1 MLKISMIFG
10 IIFRYGKKEIIE
22 MNRTKRILV
31 SSLIKE
37 FKEKGY
43 NTDELEEYI
52 DDSYYEKRKQK
63 HHKARKITD
72 LKDVMNQSYE
82 LFKDR
87 PMFVYK
93 TETPGELKETS
104 FGDFID
110 DVNALGTKLIDMG
123 LKDKRIAVISDNRE
137 EWCKAYLA
145 TVCGTGVIVPLDKLL
160 PANEIES
167 LIVRSGVQAIFYSD
181 KYSDIMDDI
190 RKRNTTDLRY
200 YISMDL
206 DKRKNGVYSQNELI
220 KKGKALIDDGDTS
233 FINAEIDPNVMAIML
248 FTSGTTAMSKA
259 VMLSHKNI
267 CTNLMDIASQ
277 IELKETDRF
286 LSILPLHHTFECTVG
301 FLDALYNGCS
311 TAYCEGLKHILANL
325 NDFKITCMIAV
336 PALYNVMYK
345 KTIRTIEKKGKLQ
358 DLERGIKISSM
369 VSKTGIDIRRKL
381 FKEIIDNFGGKLR
394 LLVNGGAALDKE
406 TEEGFNNLGIKIYQG
421 YGLTETS
428 PVLSS
433 GNDFGARVGSVGQVY
448 PSVKIKFLD
457 KDVDG
462 IGEIAV
468 KGPSVMLGYFNND
481 EANREVF
488 ERGWFK
494 TGDLG
499 YIDKNGYLFL
509 MGRKKNVIVLKNGKN
524 VYPDEIENVINRIP
538 GIKESFVFGRP
549 ESDDPTDLR
558 LECKMVYDEALFK
571 EIHKLSKE
579 EDIKEFLDEKIK
591 EINKTMPNYKFI
603 KEVYITTEPLIK
615 TTTLKIKRFEEMKKM
630 GIDLKAGQA
639 KEKAEDKKAETSEES
654 DNEK

>member
-1 MLKISMIFG
+1 
-10 IIFRYGKKEIIE
+10 
-22 MNRTKRILV
+22 MNRAKRIIV

-43 NTDELEEYI
+43 SSDELEEYI
-52 DDSYYEKRKQK
+52 DDSYYEKKKQK
-63 HHKARKITD
+63 HHKARKIND
-72 LKDVMNQSYE
+72 LKDMMDQSYE

-87 PMFVYK
+87 PAFVYK
-93 TETPGELKETS
+93 TETPGELRETS
-104 FGDFID
+104 FGEFIE

-123 LKDKRIAVISDNRE
+123 LKDKRIAVISENRE

-145 TVCGTGVIVPLDKLL
+145 TVCGTGVVVPLDKLL

-167 LIVRSGVQAIFYSD
+167 LIIRSGVQAIFYSD
-181 KYSDIMDDI
+181 AYSEIMDDI
-190 RKRNTTDLRY
+190 RKRNTSDLRY

-206 DKRKNGVYSQNELI
+206 DKRKNGVYSQKELI
-220 KKGKALIDDGDTS
+220 KKGHELLEEGETS
-233 FINAEIDPNVMAIML
+233 FIDAEIDPNVMAIML

-277 IELKETDRF
+277 IELKDTDRF

-301 FLDALYNGCS
+301 FLDAIYNGCS
-311 TAYCEGLKHILANL
+311 TAYCEGLKHILSNL
-325 NDFKITCMIAV
+325 NDFKITAMIAV
-336 PALYNVMYK
+336 PALFNVMYK
-345 KTIRTIEKKGKLQ
+345 KTIRGIEKQGKLQ
-358 DLERGIKISSM
+358 DVESGIKISSM
-369 VSKTGIDIRRKL
+369 VSKIGIDIRRKL

-394 LLVNGGAALDKE
+394 LLVNGGAALDRE

-448 PSVKIKFLD
+448 PSVRLKLLD
-457 KDVDG
+457 KDADG
-462 IGEIAV
+462 VGEIAV

-481 EANREVF
+481 EANKEVF
-488 ERGWFK
+488 EKGWFK

-509 MGRKKNVIVLKNGKN
+509 MGRRKNVIVLKNGKN

-538 GIKESFVFGRP
+538 GIKESFVLV
-549 ESDDPTDLR
+549 DL
-558 LECKMVYDEALFK
+558 
-571 EIHKLSKE
+571 
-579 EDIKEFLDEKIK
+579 
-591 EINKTMPNYKFI
+591 
-603 KEVYITTEPLIK
+603 
-615 TTTLKIKRFEEMKKM
+615 KKM
-630 GIDLKAGQA
+630 IRQ
-639 KEKAEDKKAETSEES
+639 T
-654 DNEK
+654 

>member
-1 MLKISMIFG
+1 
-10 IIFRYGKKEIIE
+10 
-22 MNRTKRILV
+22 
-31 SSLIKE
+31 
-37 FKEKGY
+37 
-43 NTDELEEYI
+43 
-52 DDSYYEKRKQK
+52 
-63 HHKARKITD
+63 
-72 LKDVMNQSYE
+72 
-82 LFKDR
+82 
-87 PMFVYK
+87 
-93 TETPGELKETS
+93 
-104 FGDFID
+104 
-110 DVNALGTKLIDMG
+110 
-123 LKDKRIAVISDNRE
+123 
-137 EWCKAYLA
+137 
-145 TVCGTGVIVPLDKLL
+145 
-160 PANEIES
+160 
-167 LIVRSGVQAIFYSD
+167 
-181 KYSDIMDDI
+181 
-190 RKRNTTDLRY
+190 
-200 YISMDL
+200 
-206 DKRKNGVYSQNELI
+206 
-220 KKGKALIDDGDTS
+220 
-233 FINAEIDPNVMAIML
+233 
-248 FTSGTTAMSKA
+248 MSKA

-639 KEKAEDKKAETSEES
+639 KEKAEEKKAETSEES

>member
-1 MLKISMIFG
+1 
-10 IIFRYGKKEIIE
+10 

-63 HHKARKITD
+63 HHKARKIND
-72 LKDVMNQSYE
+72 LKDAMNQSYE

-93 TETPGELKETS
+93 TDTPGELRETS

-181 KYSDIMDDI
+181 KYSEIMDDI

-220 KKGKALIDDGDTS
+220 KKGKALLDEGDNS
-233 FINAEIDPNVMAIML
+233 FIDAEIDPNVMAIML

-639 KEKAEDKKAETSEES
+639 KEKAEEKKAETSEES

>member
-1 MLKISMIFG
+1 
-10 IIFRYGKKEIIE
+10 

-499 YIDKNGYLFL
+499 YIDKDGYLFL

-558 LECKMVYDEALFK
+558 LECKMVYHEALFK

-639 KEKAEDKKAETSEES
+639 KEKAEEKKAETSEES

>member
-1 MLKISMIFG
+1 
-10 IIFRYGKKEIIE
+10 

-63 HHKARKITD
+63 HHKARKIND
-72 LKDVMNQSYE
+72 LKDAMNQSYE

-93 TETPGELKETS
+93 TDTPGELRETS

-181 KYSDIMDDI
+181 KYSEIMDDI

-220 KKGKALIDDGDTS
+220 KKGKALIDEGDNS
-233 FINAEIDPNVMAIML
+233 FIDAEIDPNVMAIML

-457 KDVDG
+457 KDADG

-468 KGPSVMLGYFNND
+468 KGPSIMLGYFNND

-549 ESDDPTDLR
+549 EGDDPSDLR

-579 EDIKEFLDEKIK
+579 SDIKEFLDEKIK

-630 GIDLKAGQA
+630 GIDLKVNQP
-639 KEKAEDKKAETSEES
+639 KEKSSEADEPM
-654 DNEK
+654 E

>member
-1 MLKISMIFG
+1 
-10 IIFRYGKKEIIE
+10 

-63 HHKARKITD
+63 HHKARKVTD
-72 LKDVMNQSYE
+72 LKDVMNQSYK

-93 TETPGELKETS
+93 TETPGELRETS

-110 DVNALGTKLIDMG
+110 DVNALGTKLIEMG

-206 DKRKNGVYSQNELI
+206 DKRKNGVYSQKELI

-457 KDVDG
+457 KDADG

-558 LECKMVYDEALFK
+558 LECKMVYDETLFK

-579 EDIKEFLDEKIK
+579 ADIKEFLDEKIK

-630 GIDLKAGQA
+630 GIDLKANQA
-639 KEKAEDKKAETSEES
+639 REKTNETKTEEPENGESKE
-654 DNEK
+654 

>member
-1 MLKISMIFG
+1 
-10 IIFRYGKKEIIE
+10 

-630 GIDLKAGQA
+630 RIDLKAGQA
-639 KEKAEDKKAETSEES
+639 KEKAEEKKAETSEES

>member
-1 MLKISMIFG
+1 
-10 IIFRYGKKEIIE
+10 

-639 KEKAEDKKAETSEES
+639 KEKAEVKKAETSEES

>member
-1 MLKISMIFG
+1 
-10 IIFRYGKKEIIE
+10 

-63 HHKARKITD
+63 HHKARKIND
-72 LKDVMNQSYE
+72 LKDAMNQSYE

-93 TETPGELKETS
+93 TDTPGELRETS

-181 KYSDIMDDI
+181 KYSEIMDDI

-220 KKGKALIDDGDTS
+220 KKGKALLDEGDNS
-233 FINAEIDPNVMAIML
+233 FIDAEIDPNVMAIML

-358 DLERGIKISSM
+358 ME
-369 VSKTGIDIRRKL
+369 
-381 FKEIIDNFGGKLR
+381 DNKR
-394 LLVNGGAALDKE
+394 D
-406 TEEGFNNLGIKIYQG
+406 
-421 YGLTETS
+421 
-428 PVLSS
+428 
-433 GNDFGARVGSVGQVY
+433 
-448 PSVKIKFLD
+448 
-457 KDVDG
+457 
-462 IGEIAV
+462 
-468 KGPSVMLGYFNND
+468 
-481 EANREVF
+481 
-488 ERGWFK
+488 
-494 TGDLG
+494 
-499 YIDKNGYLFL
+499 
-509 MGRKKNVIVLKNGKN
+509 
-524 VYPDEIENVINRIP
+524 
-538 GIKESFVFGRP
+538 
-549 ESDDPTDLR
+549 
-558 LECKMVYDEALFK
+558 
-571 EIHKLSKE
+571 
-579 EDIKEFLDEKIK
+579 
-591 EINKTMPNYKFI
+591 KTMTRRY
-603 KEVYITTEPLIK
+603 
-615 TTTLKIKRFEEMKKM
+615 
-630 GIDLKAGQA
+630 
-639 KEKAEDKKAETSEES
+639 EK
-654 DNEK
+654 

>member
-1 MLKISMIFG
+1 M
-10 IIFRYGKKEIIE
+10 
-22 MNRTKRILV
+22 
-31 SSLIKE
+31 
-37 FKEKGY
+37 
-43 NTDELEEYI
+43 
-52 DDSYYEKRKQK
+52 
-63 HHKARKITD
+63 
-72 LKDVMNQSYE
+72 
-82 LFKDR
+82 
-87 PMFVYK
+87 
-93 TETPGELKETS
+93 
-104 FGDFID
+104 
-110 DVNALGTKLIDMG
+110 
-123 LKDKRIAVISDNRE
+123 
-137 EWCKAYLA
+137 
-145 TVCGTGVIVPLDKLL
+145 
-160 PANEIES
+160 
-167 LIVRSGVQAIFYSD
+167 
-181 KYSDIMDDI
+181 
-190 RKRNTTDLRY
+190 
-200 YISMDL
+200 
-206 DKRKNGVYSQNELI
+206 
-220 KKGKALIDDGDTS
+220 
-233 FINAEIDPNVMAIML
+233 
-248 FTSGTTAMSKA
+248 
-259 VMLSHKNI
+259 
-267 CTNLMDIASQ
+267 
-277 IELKETDRF
+277 
-286 LSILPLHHTFECTVG
+286 
-301 FLDALYNGCS
+301 
-311 TAYCEGLKHILANL
+311 
-325 NDFKITCMIAV
+325 
-336 PALYNVMYK
+336 
-345 KTIRTIEKKGKLQ
+345 
-358 DLERGIKISSM
+358 
-369 VSKTGIDIRRKL
+369 
-381 FKEIIDNFGGKLR
+381 IDNFCGKLR
-394 LLVNGGAALDKE
+394 LLVNGGAAIDKE

-579 EDIKEFLDEKIK
+579 TEIKEFLDEKIK

-630 GIDLKAGQA
+630 GIDLKVNQP
-639 KEKAEDKKAETSEES
+639 KEKSSEE
-654 DNEK
+654 EEQM

>member
-1 MLKISMIFG
+1 
-10 IIFRYGKKEIIE
+10 

-52 DDSYYEKRKQK
+52 DDSYYEKRKQR

-220 KKGKALIDDGDTS
+220 KKGKALIHDGDTS

-639 KEKAEDKKAETSEES
+639 KEKAEEKKAETSEES

>member
-1 MLKISMIFG
+1 
-10 IIFRYGKKEIIE
+10 

-630 GIDLKAGQA
+630 GIDLKAGQV
-639 KEKAEDKKAETSEES
+639 KEKVEEKKAETSEKS
-654 DNEK
+654 DSEK

>member
-639 KEKAEDKKAETSEES
+639 KEKAEEKKAETSEES

>member
-1 MLKISMIFG
+1 MM
-10 IIFRYGKKEIIE
+10 E
-22 MNRTKRILV
+22 
-31 SSLIKE
+31 
-37 FKEKGY
+37 
-43 NTDELEEYI
+43 
-52 DDSYYEKRKQK
+52 
-63 HHKARKITD
+63 
-72 LKDVMNQSYE
+72 QSYQ
-82 LFKDR
+82 LFKGR
-87 PMFVYK
+87 PAYVYK
-93 TETPGELKETS
+93 TETPGVLRETT
-104 FGDFID
+104 FAEFID

-123 LKDKRIAVISDNRE
+123 LKGKRIAVISDNRE

-167 LIVRSGVQAIFYSD
+167 LIIRSGVQAVFYSD
-181 KYSDIMDDI
+181 EYSEVMNDI
-190 RKRNTTDLRY
+190 KTRNTSDLRY

-206 DKRKNGVYSQNELI
+206 DKRKNGVYSQQELI
-220 KKGKALIDDGDTS
+220 KKGRELLDEGDTS
-233 FINAEIDPNVMAIML
+233 FTDAVIDPDAMAIML

-277 IELKETDRF
+277 IELKETDRL

-301 FLDALYNGCS
+301 FLDAIYNGCS
-311 TAYCEGLKHILANL
+311 TAFCEGLKHILPNL
-325 NDFKITCMIAV
+325 NDFKITAMIAV

-345 KTIRTIEKKGKLQ
+345 KTIRTIEKQGKLP
-358 DLERGIKISSM
+358 DVERGINISTM
-369 VSKTGIDIRRKL
+369 VSKIGIDIRRKL
-381 FKEIIDNFGGKLR
+381 FKEIIDSFGGKLR

-428 PVLSS
+428 PVIAS
-433 GNDFGARVGSVGQVY
+433 GSDFGSRTGSVGQVY
-448 PSVKIKFLD
+448 PSVRLKILN
-457 KDVDG
+457 KDTSGV
-462 IGEIAV
+462 GEIAV

-481 EANREVF
+481 EANKEVF

-509 MGRKKNVIVLKNGKN
+509 VGRKKNVIVLKNGKN

-549 ESDDPTDLR
+549 ENDDESDLR
-558 LECKMVYDEALFK
+558 LECKMVYDPVLFK
-571 EIHKLSKE
+571 EIHKLSDE
-579 EDIKEFLDEKIK
+579 NEIKEFLNEKIK

-603 KEVYITTEPLIK
+603 KEVYVTTEPLIK

-630 GIDLKAGQA
+630 GI
-639 KEKAEDKKAETSEES
+639 EIKK
-654 DNEK
+654 

>member
-1 MLKISMIFG
+1 
-10 IIFRYGKKEIIE
+10 

-93 TETPGELKETS
+93 TETPEELKETS

-639 KEKAEDKKAETSEES
+639 KEKTEVKKAETSEES

>member
-1 MLKISMIFG
+1 
-10 IIFRYGKKEIIE
+10 

-206 DKRKNGVYSQNELI
+206 DKRKNGVYSQKELI

-639 KEKAEDKKAETSEES
+639 KEKAEEKKAETSEES

>member
-1 MLKISMIFG
+1 MVN
-10 IIFRYGKKEIIE
+10 RAKK
-22 MNRTKRILV
+22 ILV

-43 NTDELEEYI
+43 SSDELEEYI
-52 DDSYYEKRKQK
+52 DDSYYKKRKQK
-63 HHKARKITD
+63 HHKVRKIND
-72 LKDVMNQSYE
+72 LKDMMEQSYE

-87 PMFVYK
+87 PAYVYK
-93 TETPGELKETS
+93 TETPGELRETLW
-104 FGDFID
+104 GEFIE

-167 LIVRSGVQAIFYSD
+167 LIIRSGVQAVFYSD
-181 KYSDIMDDI
+181 QYSEIMDDI
-190 RKRNTTDLRY
+190 RKRNTSDLRY

-206 DKRKNGVYSQNELI
+206 DKRKNGVYSQKELI
-220 KKGKALIDDGDTS
+220 QKGHELMEEGDTS
-233 FINAEIDPNVMAIML
+233 FTEASIDPNAMAIML

-267 CTNLMDIASQ
+267 VTNLMDIASQ
-277 IELKETDRF
+277 IELKDTDRF

-301 FLDALYNGCS
+301 FLDAVYNGCS
-311 TAYCEGLKHILANL
+311 TAFCEGLKHILPNL
-325 NDFKITCMIAV
+325 NDFKITAMIAV

-345 KTIRTIEKKGKLQ
+345 KTIRTIEKQGKLP
-358 DLERGIKISSM
+358 DVERGINISTM
-369 VSKTGIDIRRKL
+369 VSKIGIDIRRKL

-394 LLVNGGAALDKE
+394 LLVNGGAALDRE

-428 PVLSS
+428 PVISS
-433 GNDFGARVGSVGQVY
+433 GNDFGSRTGSVGQVY
-448 PSVKIKFLD
+448 PSVRLKIIN
-457 KDVDG
+457 KDANGV
-462 IGEIAV
+462 GEIAV

-499 YIDKNGYLFL
+499 YLDKNGYLFL
-509 MGRKKNVIVLKNGKN
+509 NGRKKNVIVLKNGKN

-549 ESDDPTDLR
+549 ENDDDSDLR
-558 LECKMVYDEALFK
+558 LECKMVYDPVLFK
-571 EIHKLSKE
+571 EIHKLSSEK
-579 EDIKEFLDEKIK
+579 DIKEFLDEKIK

-603 KEVYITTEPLIK
+603 KEVYVTTEPLIK

-630 GIDLKAGQA
+630 GIDIKKNSKPKEQA
-639 KEKAEDKKAETSEES
+639 SDESHEAVSE
-654 DNEK
+654 

>member
-1 MLKISMIFG
+1 
-10 IIFRYGKKEIIE
+10 
-22 MNRTKRILV
+22 MNRAKRIIV

-43 NTDELEEYI
+43 SSDELEEYI
-52 DDSYYEKRKQK
+52 DDSYYEKKKQK
-63 HHKARKITD
+63 HHKARKIND
-72 LKDVMNQSYE
+72 LKDMLDQSYD

-87 PMFVYK
+87 PAYVYK
-93 TETPGELKETS
+93 TETPGELRETS

-123 LKDKRIAVISDNRE
+123 LKDKRIAVISENRE

-145 TVCGTGVIVPLDKLL
+145 TVCGTGVVVPLDKLL

-167 LIVRSGVQAIFYSD
+167 LIIRSGVQAIFYSD
-181 KYSDIMDDI
+181 AYSEIMDDI
-190 RKRNTTDLRY
+190 RKRNTSDLRY

-206 DKRKNGVYSQNELI
+206 DKRKNGVYSQKELI
-220 KKGKALIDDGDTS
+220 KKGHELLEEGETS
-233 FINAEIDPNVMAIML
+233 FIDAEIDPNVMAIML

-301 FLDALYNGCS
+301 FLDAMYNGCS
-311 TAYCEGLKHILANL
+311 TAFCDGLKHILANL
-325 NDFKITCMIAV
+325 NDYKITCMIAV

-345 KTIRTIEKKGKLQ
+345 KTIRGIEKQGKLQ
-358 DLERGIKISSM
+358 DVENGIKLSSM
-369 VSKTGIDIRRKL
+369 VSKIGIDIRRKL

-433 GNDFGARVGSVGQVY
+433 GNDFGAKTGSVGQVY
-448 PSVKIKFLD
+448 PSVRLKIMD
-457 KDVDG
+457 KDADG
-462 IGEIAV
+462 VGEIAV

-481 EANREVF
+481 EANKEVF

-509 MGRKKNVIVLKNGKN
+509 MGRRKNVIVLKNGKN

-549 ESDDPTDLR
+549 EKDDPTDVR
-558 LECKMVYDEALFK
+558 LECKMVYDPALFK
-571 EIHKLSKE
+571 EIHKLNKE
-579 EDIKEFLDEKIK
+579 EEIKEFLDEKIK

-603 KEVYITTEPLIK
+603 KEVYVTTEPLIK

-630 GIDLKAGQA
+630 GIDITA
-639 KEKAEDKKAETSEES
+639 KNKPQETEEDES
-654 DNEK
+654 QEAVSK

>member
-1 MLKISMIFG
+1 
-10 IIFRYGKKEIIE
+10 

-220 KKGKALIDDGDTS
+220 KKGKALIHDGDTS

-639 KEKAEDKKAETSEES
+639 KEKAEEKKAETSEES

>member
-1 MLKISMIFG
+1 
-10 IIFRYGKKEIIE
+10 

-457 KDVDG
+457 KDADG

-639 KEKAEDKKAETSEES
+639 KEKAEEKKAETSEES

>member
-1 MLKISMIFG
+1 
-10 IIFRYGKKEIIE
+10 

-639 KEKAEDKKAETSEES
+639 KEKAEEKKAETSEES

>member
-1 MLKISMIFG
+1 
-10 IIFRYGKKEIIE
+10 

-499 YIDKNGYLFL
+499 YIDKDGYLFL

-639 KEKAEDKKAETSEES
+639 KEKAEEKKAETSEES

>member
-1 MLKISMIFG
+1 
-10 IIFRYGKKEIIE
+10 

-145 TVCGTGVIVPLDKLL
+145 TICGTGVIVPLDKLL

-639 KEKAEDKKAETSEES
+639 KEKAEEKKAETSEES

>member
-1 MLKISMIFG
+1 
-10 IIFRYGKKEIIE
+10 

-72 LKDVMNQSYE
+72 LKDVMNQSYK

-93 TETPGELKETS
+93 TETPGELRETS

-110 DVNALGTKLIDMG
+110 DVNALGTKLIEMG

-406 TEEGFNNLGIKIYQG
+406 TEEGFNNIGIKIYQG

-457 KDVDG
+457 RDADG

-579 EDIKEFLDEKIK
+579 EDIKEFLDGKIK

-603 KEVYITTEPLIK
+603 KEIYITTEPLIK

-639 KEKAEDKKAETSEES
+639 KEKAKEKKAETSEES
-654 DNEK
+654 NNEK

>member
-1 MLKISMIFG
+1 
-10 IIFRYGKKEIIE
+10 

-93 TETPGELKETS
+93 TENPGELKETS

-457 KDVDG
+457 KDADG

-509 MGRKKNVIVLKNGKN
+509 MGRRKNVIVLKNGKN

-549 ESDDPTDLR
+549 EPEDPTDLR
-558 LECKMVYDEALFK
+558 LECKMVYDETLFK

-579 EDIKEFLDEKIK
+579 ADIKEFLDEKIK

-630 GIDLKAGQA
+630 GIDLKAGQV
-639 KEKAEDKKAETSEES
+639 KEKVEEKKTETSEKS
-654 DNEK
+654 DGEE

>member
-1 MLKISMIFG
+1 
-10 IIFRYGKKEIIE
+10 

>member
-1 MLKISMIFG
+1 
-10 IIFRYGKKEIIE
+10 
-22 MNRTKRILV
+22 
-31 SSLIKE
+31 
-37 FKEKGY
+37 
-43 NTDELEEYI
+43 
-52 DDSYYEKRKQK
+52 
-63 HHKARKITD
+63 
-72 LKDVMNQSYE
+72 
-82 LFKDR
+82 
-87 PMFVYK
+87 
-93 TETPGELKETS
+93 
-104 FGDFID
+104 
-110 DVNALGTKLIDMG
+110 
-123 LKDKRIAVISDNRE
+123 
-137 EWCKAYLA
+137 
-145 TVCGTGVIVPLDKLL
+145 
-160 PANEIES
+160 
-167 LIVRSGVQAIFYSD
+167 
-181 KYSDIMDDI
+181 MDDI

-639 KEKAEDKKAETSEES
+639 KEKAEEKKAETSEES

>member
-1 MLKISMIFG
+1 
-10 IIFRYGKKEIIE
+10 

-167 LIVRSGVQAIFYSD
+167 LIVRSEVQAIFYSD

-457 KDVDG
+457 KDADG

-549 ESDDPTDLR
+549 EPEDPTDLR

-639 KEKAEDKKAETSEES
+639 KEKAEEKKAETSEES